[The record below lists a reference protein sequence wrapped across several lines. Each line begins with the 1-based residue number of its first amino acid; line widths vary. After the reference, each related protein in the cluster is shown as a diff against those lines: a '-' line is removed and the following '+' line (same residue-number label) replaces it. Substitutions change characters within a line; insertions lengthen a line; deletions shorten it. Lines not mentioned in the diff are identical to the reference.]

1 MNAKQDGGFNL
12 HGWKKLTKIRLL
24 KAAEGFNPKYQQCNW
39 LHYIFF
45 INLKLHRLFQSPCSS
60 FLSISSEFKSVFPLK
75 LQENQFHFINF
86 ISSISFYQILLNQ
99 FHQINFVKSI
109 LSNQFYQINFVKSIL
124 SNQFYQI
131 NFIKS
136 ILSNQFYQNNFI
148 FYFILS
154 KQIYCLS
161 YFTSSNQIHF
171 INFILSVFFVN
182 FILSIP
188 FYQFHFINCILS
200 FFVYQFYLKNSSY
213 AL

>member
-136 ILSNQFYQNNFI
+136 ILSKQFYHL
-148 FYFILS
+148 FYFTKSIS
-154 KQIYCLS
+154 S
-161 YFTSSNQIHF
+161 TSFYQFSF
-171 INFILSVFFVN
+171 INFILS
-182 FILSIP
+182 IS
-188 FYQFHFINCILS
+188 FYQFHFISFILS
-200 FFVYQFYLKNSSY
+200 I
-213 AL
+213 